1 MPAKDIFHD
10 LVRNALEREGWT
22 ITHDPMLLKA
32 GGVEM
37 SVDLGAERLMAAEKN
52 DEKIAVEVKS
62 FVSTSAI
69 NDFHTALG
77 QFLNYRQALEEQEP
91 SRTLFLAVPLDT
103 YDAFFTLRFI
113 QESIHRYQL
122 KLIVYNTDS
131 EVIVEWL
138 K

>member
-22 ITHDPMLLKA
+22 ITHDPMLLKV

-37 SVDLGAERLMAAEKN
+37 SVDFGAENLFAAEK
-52 DEKIAVEVKS
+52 DGQKIAVEVKS
-62 FVSTSAI
+62 FAGASAI
-69 NDFHTALG
+69 NEFHTALG
-77 QFLNYRQALEEQEP
+77 QFLNYRHALEEQEP
-91 SRTLFLAVPLDT
+91 SRILFLAVPLDT

-113 QESIHRYQL
+113 QEAIRLYQL
-122 KLIVYNTDS
+122 KLIVYSTDS